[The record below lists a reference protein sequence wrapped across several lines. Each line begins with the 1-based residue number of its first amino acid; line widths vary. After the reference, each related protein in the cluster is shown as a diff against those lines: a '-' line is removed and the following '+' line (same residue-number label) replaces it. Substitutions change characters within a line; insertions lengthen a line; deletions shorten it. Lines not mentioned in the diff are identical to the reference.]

1 MTDTTPLPPAVDRYT
16 ARRVNQKK
24 EDAMPAYC
32 LFDNVEVTD
41 PDALAEYASQT
52 LATIHAYS
60 GRYLVIGGDVELKE
74 GASMVHF
81 PVLIEFPTLNAANAW
96 YDSPEYAPLKR
107 LRHGAGRFNAIFIA
121 GLPEPR

>member
-1 MTDTTPLPPAVDRYT
+1 
-16 ARRVNQKK
+16 
-24 EDAMPAYC
+24 MPAYC

-41 PDALAEYASQT
+41 PDALGEYAAQA

-74 GASMVHF
+74 GASMVQY
-81 PVLIEFPTLNAANAW
+81 PVLIEFPTLDAANAW

-107 LRHGAGRFNAIFIA
+107 LRHGAGRFNAIFMA
-121 GLPEPR
+121 GLPEPL

>member
-1 MTDTTPLPPAVDRYT
+1 
-16 ARRVNQKK
+16 
-24 EDAMPAYC
+24 MPAYC

-52 LATIHAYS
+52 LTTIRAYS
-60 GRYLVIGGDVELKE
+60 GRYLAIGGNVEVKE
-74 GASMVHF
+74 GTSMVHY
-81 PVLIEFPTLNAANAW
+81 PVLIEFPTLDDANAW

-107 LRHGAGRFNAIFIA
+107 LRHGAGLFNATFIA